1 MLLAFDVDG
10 NKLLMYVLVVLEVLG
25 NQCAFILACLFSNFN
40 HCLVVG
46 IFVVGLMY
54 FDSWVEECFMSVY
67 MIFFTVGLMN
77 YDSVLLLVVVCGLMC
92 VYLNFWQLG

>member
-1 MLLAFDVDG
+1 
-10 NKLLMYVLVVLEVLG
+10 
-25 NQCAFILACLFSNFN
+25 
-40 HCLVVG
+40 
-46 IFVVGLMY
+46 MY

-77 YDSVLLLVVVCGLMC
+77 YDSVLWLVVVCGLMC